1 MKNLENQV
9 SDLQDRLETVQA
21 KRDRLDKESSES
33 RSELTSAKSEV
44 KSLHGKLEILNQSL
58 DKTKSTEHKMNESLC
73 KVWKTVRNVRAD
85 MKALRV
91 QAVSQLKL
99 IPQMIN
105 KNDEIWQGLR
115 DRAKKLSE
123 RVRVAET
130 SYNREWKERRRLFN
144 IVQEFRGNIRVMCRV
159 RPKLERESGEMICS
173 VPMEG
178 AITVQNLRKRR
189 EKTWEFDEVFSPS
202 QTTSDLFEEVE
213 PLVTSVMDGYNVCIF
228 AYGQTGSGKTYVGVR
243 WRQHANKNKKKMITQ
258 KNTHSNVTDTQ
269 WKEQRKIQESIGV
282 L

>member
-1 MKNLENQV
+1 
-9 SDLQDRLETVQA
+9 
-21 KRDRLDKESSES
+21 
-33 RSELTSAKSEV
+33 
-44 KSLHGKLEILNQSL
+44 
-58 DKTKSTEHKMNESLC
+58 
-73 KVWKTVRNVRAD
+73 

-144 IVQEFRGNIRVMCRV
+144 IVQEYRGNIRVMCRV
-159 RPKLERESGEMICS
+159 RPKLEDETGEMICS

-178 AITVQNLRKRR
+178 ALTVQNLRTRR

-228 AYGQTGSGKTYVGVR
+228 AYGQTGSGKTYVHSLPKILTSLCHTSSLKHLNS
-243 WRQHANKNKKKMITQ
+243 Q
-258 KNTHSNVTDTQ
+258 THQRLNTDTR
-269 WKEQRKIQESIGV
+269 WKEQRKIRESTGV

>member
-1 MKNLENQV
+1 
-9 SDLQDRLETVQA
+9 
-21 KRDRLDKESSES
+21 
-33 RSELTSAKSEV
+33 
-44 KSLHGKLEILNQSL
+44 
-58 DKTKSTEHKMNESLC
+58 
-73 KVWKTVRNVRAD
+73 

-144 IVQEFRGNIRVMCRV
+144 IVQENRGNIRVMCRV
-159 RPKLERESGEMICS
+159 RPKLEDETGEMICS

-178 AITVQNLRKRR
+178 AITVRLYSDCSSLYPITLETHTHTHTIRTQVQNLRKRR

-228 AYGQTGSGKTYVGVR
+228 AYGQTGSGKTYVHSLPKILTSLCHTSSLKHLNS
-243 WRQHANKNKKKMITQ
+243 Q
-258 KNTHSNVTDTQ
+258 THQRLNTDTR
-269 WKEQRKIQESIGV
+269 WKEQRKIRESTGV

>member
-1 MKNLENQV
+1 
-9 SDLQDRLETVQA
+9 
-21 KRDRLDKESSES
+21 
-33 RSELTSAKSEV
+33 
-44 KSLHGKLEILNQSL
+44 
-58 DKTKSTEHKMNESLC
+58 
-73 KVWKTVRNVRAD
+73 

-144 IVQEFRGNIRVMCRV
+144 IVQEYRGNIRVMCRV
-159 RPKLERESGEMICS
+159 RPKLEDETGEMICS

-178 AITVQNLRKRR
+178 AITVRLYSDCSSPLSHYSRK
-189 EKTWEFDEVFSPS
+189 THTHTHNS
-202 QTTSDLFEEVE
+202 
-213 PLVTSVMDGYNVCIF
+213 N
-228 AYGQTGSGKTYVGVR
+228 TGTKSTQETGEDVGV
-243 WRQHANKNKKKMITQ
+243 
-258 KNTHSNVTDTQ
+258 
-269 WKEQRKIQESIGV
+269 
-282 L
+282 

>member
-1 MKNLENQV
+1 
-9 SDLQDRLETVQA
+9 
-21 KRDRLDKESSES
+21 
-33 RSELTSAKSEV
+33 
-44 KSLHGKLEILNQSL
+44 
-58 DKTKSTEHKMNESLC
+58 
-73 KVWKTVRNVRAD
+73 

-144 IVQEFRGNIRVMCRV
+144 IVQEYRGNIRVMCRV
-159 RPKLERESGEMICS
+159 RPKLEDETGEMICS

-178 AITVQNLRKRR
+178 AITVQNLLKRR

-228 AYGQTGSGKTYVGVR
+228 AYGQTGSGKTYVTHFNSHFVVTSSR
-243 WRQHANKNKKKMITQ
+243 TPTYMIHSITQ
-258 KNTHSNVTDTQ
+258 TQ
-269 WKEQRKIQESIGV
+269 
-282 L
+282 

>member
-1 MKNLENQV
+1 
-9 SDLQDRLETVQA
+9 
-21 KRDRLDKESSES
+21 
-33 RSELTSAKSEV
+33 
-44 KSLHGKLEILNQSL
+44 
-58 DKTKSTEHKMNESLC
+58 
-73 KVWKTVRNVRAD
+73 

-144 IVQEFRGNIRVMCRV
+144 IVQEYRGNIRVMCRV
-159 RPKLERESGEMICS
+159 RPKLEDETGEMICS

-178 AITVQNLRKRR
+178 AITVRLYSDCSSLYPITLEKR
-189 EKTWEFDEVFSPS
+189 THTHNS
-202 QTTSDLFEEVE
+202 
-213 PLVTSVMDGYNVCIF
+213 N
-228 AYGQTGSGKTYVGVR
+228 TGTKSTQETGEDVGV
-243 WRQHANKNKKKMITQ
+243 
-258 KNTHSNVTDTQ
+258 
-269 WKEQRKIQESIGV
+269 
-282 L
+282 